1 MKDDNFILIN
11 EVGLRDGLQGVAQ
24 EVTIEQ
30 RIKIIDL
37 LIESGIKNIQ
47 VCSFVNPEKIPQ
59 MNNAEELVKKLPK
72 RSDVSFSA
80 FILNQYGLE
89 RALNSGIKK
98 VETSISLSET
108 YSQKNVGISI
118 AEAQDSLHSI
128 VSEAINAKMKIRA
141 GLQCVWGCAYEGKI
155 NVKNILKL
163 LEEVINTGAN
173 VICLADTIGAANP
186 HNVENLLEKIFK
198 QFPDVKLA
206 LHLHVNNGVELD
218 SVKVAIEMGIEQFD
232 TSFGGIGGSP
242 FMKGSK
248 GNIAT
253 EEIVEHL
260 NRLGY
265 RSGIVSDKVSV
276 ASRML
281 EEIID
286 SAYFYGELYKL
297 VNK

>member
-1 MKDDNFILIN
+1 MKNDNFILIN

-128 VSEAINAKMKIRA
+128 VSEAINAKIKIRA

-186 HNVENLLEKIFK
+186 HNVENLLEEIFK

-206 LHLHVNNGVELD
+206 LHLHVNNGLELD
-218 SVKVAIEMGIEQFD
+218 SVKVAIEMGIQQFD
-232 TSFGGIGGSP
+232 TSLGGIGGSP
-242 FMKGSK
+242 FMKESK

-276 ASRML
+276 ASKML

>member
-1 MKDDNFILIN
+1 M
-11 EVGLRDGLQGVAQ
+11 
-24 EVTIEQ
+24 
-30 RIKIIDL
+30 
-37 LIESGIKNIQ
+37 
-47 VCSFVNPEKIPQ
+47 
-59 MNNAEELVKKLPK
+59 
-72 RSDVSFSA
+72 
-80 FILNQYGLE
+80 
-89 RALNSGIKK
+89 
-98 VETSISLSET
+98 
-108 YSQKNVGISI
+108 
-118 AEAQDSLHSI
+118 
-128 VSEAINAKMKIRA
+128 
-141 GLQCVWGCAYEGKI
+141 
-155 NVKNILKL
+155 
-163 LEEVINTGAN
+163 
-173 VICLADTIGAANP
+173 
-186 HNVENLLEKIFK
+186 
-198 QFPDVKLA
+198 KLA

-286 SAYFYGELYKL
+286 SAHFYGELYKL

>member
-1 MKDDNFILIN
+1 MKNDNFILIN

-128 VSEAINAKMKIRA
+128 VSEAINAKIKIRA

-186 HNVENLLEKIFK
+186 HNVENLLEEIFK

>member
-1 MKDDNFILIN
+1 MCI
-11 EVGLRDGLQGVAQ
+11 RDSSI
-24 EVTIEQ
+24 IE
-30 RIKIIDL
+30 
-37 LIESGIKNIQ
+37 
-47 VCSFVNPEKIPQ
+47 
-59 MNNAEELVKKLPK
+59 A
-72 RSDVSFSA
+72 
-80 FILNQYGLE
+80 
-89 RALNSGIKK
+89 
-98 VETSISLSET
+98 
-108 YSQKNVGISI
+108 QKN
-118 AEAQDSLHSI
+118 LYSI
-128 VSEAINAKMKIRA
+128 VSEAINAKIKIRA

-242 FMKGSK
+242 FMKESK

>member
-1 MKDDNFILIN
+1 MIIN

-37 LIESGIKNIQ
+37 LIKSGIKNIQ

-128 VSEAINAKMKIRA
+128 VSEAINAKIKIRA

-186 HNVENLLEKIFK
+186 HNVENLLEEIFK

-206 LHLHVNNGVELD
+206 LHLHVNNGLELD
-218 SVKVAIEMGIEQFD
+218 SVKVAIEMGIQQFD

>member
-1 MKDDNFILIN
+1 MCI
-11 EVGLRDGLQGVAQ
+11 RD
-24 EVTIEQ
+24 
-30 RIKIIDL
+30 R
-37 LIESGIKNIQ
+37 
-47 VCSFVNPEKIPQ
+47 
-59 MNNAEELVKKLPK
+59 MNNAEELVIKLPK

-98 VETSISLSET
+98 IETSISLSET

-128 VSEAINAKMKIRA
+128 VSEAINAKIKIRA

-206 LHLHVNNGVELD
+206 LHLHVNNGLELD
-218 SVKVAIEMGIEQFD
+218 LSLIHI
-232 TSFGGIGGSP
+232 
-242 FMKGSK
+242 
-248 GNIAT
+248 
-253 EEIVEHL
+253 
-260 NRLGY
+260 
-265 RSGIVSDKVSV
+265 
-276 ASRML
+276 
-281 EEIID
+281 
-286 SAYFYGELYKL
+286 
-297 VNK
+297 

>member
-1 MKDDNFILIN
+1 MKNDNFILIN

-37 LIESGIKNIQ
+37 LIKSGIKNIQ

-98 VETSISLSET
+98 IETSISLSET

-128 VSEAINAKMKIRA
+128 VSEAINTKIKIRA

-186 HNVENLLEKIFK
+186 HNVENLLGTIFK

-206 LHLHVNNGVELD
+206 LHLHVNNGLELD
-218 SVKVAIEMGIEQFD
+218 SVKVAIEMGIQKFD
-232 TSFGGIGGSP
+232 TSLGGIGGSP
-242 FMKGSK
+242 FMKESK

>member
-1 MKDDNFILIN
+1 MKNDNFILIN

-37 LIESGIKNIQ
+37 LIKSGIKNIQ

-118 AEAQDSLHSI
+118 AEAQDNLHSI
-128 VSEAINAKMKIRA
+128 VSEAINAKIKIRA

-186 HNVENLLEKIFK
+186 HNVENLLEEIFK

-281 EEIID
+281 EETID

>member
-1 MKDDNFILIN
+1 MKNDNFILIN

-37 LIESGIKNIQ
+37 LIKSGIKNIQ

-128 VSEAINAKMKIRA
+128 VSEAINAKIKIRA

-186 HNVENLLEKIFK
+186 HNVENLLEEIFK

-276 ASRML
+276 ASKML

>member
-1 MKDDNFILIN
+1 MKNDNFILIN

-37 LIESGIKNIQ
+37 LIKSGIKNIQ

-108 YSQKNVGISI
+108 YSQKNAGISI

-128 VSEAINAKMKIRA
+128 VSEAINAKIKIRA

-155 NVKNILKL
+155 NVKNILIL

-186 HNVENLLEKIFK
+186 HNVENLLEEIFK

>member
-1 MKDDNFILIN
+1 MKNDNFILIN

-98 VETSISLSET
+98 IETSISLSET

-118 AEAQDSLHSI
+118 AEAQDSLYSI
-128 VSEAINAKMKIRA
+128 VSEAINAKIKIRA

-186 HNVENLLEKIFK
+186 HNVENLLEEIFK

>member
-1 MKDDNFILIN
+1 MKNDNFILIN

-37 LIESGIKNIQ
+37 LIKSGIKNIQ

-72 RSDVSFSA
+72 RSDFSFSA

-118 AEAQDSLHSI
+118 AEAQDNLHSI
-128 VSEAINAKMKIRA
+128 VSEAINTKIKIRA

-218 SVKVAIEMGIEQFD
+218 SVKVAIEMGIEHFD

>member
-1 MKDDNFILIN
+1 MKNDNFILIN

-37 LIESGIKNIQ
+37 LIKSGIKNIQ

-108 YSQKNVGISI
+108 YSQKNVGIST
-118 AEAQDSLHSI
+118 AEAQDNLNSI
-128 VSEAINAKMKIRA
+128 VSEVINTKIKIRA

-155 NVKNILKL
+155 NVKNVLNL
-163 LEEVINTGAN
+163 FEEVLNTGAN

-186 HNVENLLEKIFK
+186 QDIEYLLEKIFK

-206 LHLHVNNGVELD
+206 LHLHINNSVELD
-218 SVKVAIEMGIEQFD
+218 NVRVAIEMGIDQFD
-232 TSFGGIGGSP
+232 ASFGGIGGSP

-253 EEIVEHL
+253 EEIVEQL
-260 NRLGY
+260 NILGY
-265 RSGIVSDKVSV
+265 KSGIDNNKVAI
-276 ASRML
+276 ASKML
-281 EEIID
+281 EGIID
-286 SAYFYGELYKL
+286 PAYFHGKLYKL
-297 VNK
+297 HNE

>member
-1 MKDDNFILIN
+1 MKNDNFILIN

-37 LIESGIKNIQ
+37 LIKSGIKNIQ

-128 VSEAINAKMKIRA
+128 VSEAINAKIKIRA

-276 ASRML
+276 ASRIL

>member
-1 MKDDNFILIN
+1 MKNDNFILIN
-11 EVGLRDGLQGVAQ
+11 EVGLRDGLQGVSE

-37 LIESGIKNIQ
+37 LIKSGIKNIQ

-108 YSQKNVGISI
+108 YSQKNVGIST
-118 AEAQDSLHSI
+118 AEAQDNLNSI
-128 VSEAINAKMKIRA
+128 VSEVINTKIKIRA

-186 HNVENLLEKIFK
+186 HNVENLLGKIFK

-206 LHLHVNNGVELD
+206 LHLHVNNGLELD
-218 SVKVAIEMGIEQFD
+218 SVKVAIEMGIQQFD
-232 TSFGGIGGSP
+232 TSLGGIGGSP
-242 FMKGSK
+242 FMKESK

-253 EEIVEHL
+253 EELVEHL

>member
-1 MKDDNFILIN
+1 MKNDNFILIN

-37 LIESGIKNIQ
+37 LIKSGIKNIQ

-128 VSEAINAKMKIRA
+128 VSEAINAKIKIRA

-186 HNVENLLEKIFK
+186 HNVENLLEEIFK

-265 RSGIVSDKVSV
+265 RSGIVSGKVSV

>member
-1 MKDDNFILIN
+1 MKNDNFILIN

-37 LIESGIKNIQ
+37 LIKSGIKNIQ

-128 VSEAINAKMKIRA
+128 VSEAINAKIKIRA

-186 HNVENLLEKIFK
+186 HNVENLLEEIFK

>member
-1 MKDDNFILIN
+1 MKNDNFILLN

-128 VSEAINAKMKIRA
+128 VSEAINAKIKIRA

-276 ASRML
+276 ASRIL

-286 SAYFYGELYKL
+286 SLK
-297 VNK
+297 

>member
-1 MKDDNFILIN
+1 MKNDNFILIN

-37 LIESGIKNIQ
+37 LIKSGIKNIQ

-118 AEAQDSLHSI
+118 AEAQDNLHSI
-128 VSEAINAKMKIRA
+128 VSEAINAKIKIRA

-186 HNVENLLEKIFK
+186 HNVENLLEEIFK

>member
-1 MKDDNFILIN
+1 MKNDNFILIN

-47 VCSFVNPEKIPQ
+47 VCSFVNPKKIPQ
-59 MNNAEELVKKLPK
+59 MNNTEELVKKLPK
-72 RSDVSFSA
+72 KSDVSFSA
-80 FILNQYGLE
+80 FILNQYGLQ
-89 RALNSGIKK
+89 RAFNSGIKK
-98 VETSISLSET
+98 VETSIAVSET
-108 YSQKNVGISI
+108 YSQKNMGISI
-118 AEAQDSLHSI
+118 IEAQENLHSI
-128 VSEAINAKMKIRA
+128 VSEAINAKMEIRA

-206 LHLHVNNGVELD
+206 LHLHVNNGLELD
-218 SVKVAIEMGIEQFD
+218 SVKVAIEMGIQQFD
-232 TSFGGIGGSP
+232 TSLGGIGGSP
-242 FMKGSK
+242 FMKESK

>member
-1 MKDDNFILIN
+1 MKNDNFILIN

-37 LIESGIKNIQ
+37 LIKSGIKNIQ

-128 VSEAINAKMKIRA
+128 VSEAINAKIKIRA

-206 LHLHVNNGVELD
+206 LHLHVNNGLELD

-260 NRLGY
+260 NRIGY
-265 RSGIVSDKVSV
+265 RSGIGSDKVSV
-276 ASRML
+276 ASRKL

>member
-1 MKDDNFILIN
+1 MKNDNFILIN

-37 LIESGIKNIQ
+37 LIKSGIKNIQ
-47 VCSFVNPEKIPQ
+47 VCSFVNPEKIAQ

-118 AEAQDSLHSI
+118 AEAQDSLYSI
-128 VSEAINAKMKIRA
+128 VSEAINAKIKIRA
-141 GLQCVWGCAYEGKI
+141 GLQCVWGGAYEGKI

-206 LHLHVNNGVELD
+206 LHLHVNNGLELD
-218 SVKVAIEMGIEQFD
+218 SVKVAIEMGIEQYD

-265 RSGIVSDKVSV
+265 RSGIVSDKVSL

-286 SAYFYGELYKL
+286 STYFYGELYKL

>member
-1 MKDDNFILIN
+1 MKNDNFILIN

-37 LIESGIKNIQ
+37 LIKSGIKNIQ

-59 MNNAEELVKKLPK
+59 MNNAEELVIKLPK

-118 AEAQDSLHSI
+118 AEAQDNLNSI
-128 VSEAINAKMKIRA
+128 VSDAINTKIKIRA

-186 HNVENLLEKIFK
+186 HNVENLLEEIFK

>member
-1 MKDDNFILIN
+1 MKNDNFILIN

-37 LIESGIKNIQ
+37 LIKSGIKNIQ

-59 MNNAEELVKKLPK
+59 MNNAEELVIKLPK

-128 VSEAINAKMKIRA
+128 VSEAINAKIKIRA

-186 HNVENLLEKIFK
+186 HNVENLLEEIFK

-206 LHLHVNNGVELD
+206 LHLHVNNGLELD
-218 SVKVAIEMGIEQFD
+218 SVKVAIEMGIQQFD
-232 TSFGGIGGSP
+232 TSLGGIGGSP
-242 FMKGSK
+242 FMKESK

>member
-1 MKDDNFILIN
+1 MKNDNFILIN

-37 LIESGIKNIQ
+37 LIKSGIKNIQ

-72 RSDVSFSA
+72 KSDVSFSA
-80 FILNQYGLE
+80 FILNQYGLQ
-89 RALNSGIKK
+89 RAFNSGIKK
-98 VETSISLSET
+98 IETSIAVSET
-108 YSQKNVGISI
+108 YSQKNMGISI
-118 AEAQDSLHSI
+118 IEAQENLYSI
-128 VSEAINAKMKIRA
+128 VSEAINAKMEIRA

-186 HNVENLLEKIFK
+186 HNVENLLEEIFK

-286 SAYFYGELYKL
+286 SAHFYGELYKL